1 MQHIVHKIIC
11 SQCFHVQV
19 QPGQLLCIIAEPF
32 DQLLASGWV
41 NIFDNS
47 LKELPDEVDLTP
59 GMLASAVW

>member
-1 MQHIVHKIIC
+1 
-11 SQCFHVQV
+11 V